1 MTLKMNKRQRV
12 YIELVRIS
20 VQDFRCTPRK
30 KRKTDIEEPSLKVS
44 FYSLVRILADISA
57 IDPNN

>member
-30 KRKTDIEEPSLKVS
+30 KRKTDIEAPSLKVS

>member
-1 MTLKMNKRQRV
+1 MNKRQRV

-44 FYSLVRILADISA
+44 FYSLVRIQTDISA
-57 IDPNN
+57 IDPNC